1 MATFQKRSPAP
12 KPPPP
17 DAAVDLTTLAE
28 TITAPLTASHPDP
41 APAVDPEPFEEPA
54 RRPKGRP
61 PSPEARVVFG
71 TRLKAETIADVEA
84 LKIGLR
90 LKMQGEAIERAVAFY
105 RAHIVAKAR
114 AELHLGPEIND
125 EAALLKAFKVDD

>member
-1 MATFQKRSPAP
+1 MATFTKRPSVP

-17 DAAVDLTTLAE
+17 DTAVDLTALAE
-28 TITAPLTASHPDP
+28 TINVS
-41 APAVDPEPFEEPA
+41 EPSPIEEPV

-61 PSPEARVVFG
+61 PSPDPRVVFG

-84 LKIGLR
+84 LKAGLR

-105 RAHIVAKAR
+105 KAHIIDKTR
-114 AELHLGPEIND
+114 RELSLSAQTDD
-125 EAALLKAFKVDD
+125 ETALLKAFKVDD

>member
-1 MATFQKRSPAP
+1 MATFTKRPTAP

-17 DAAVDLTTLAE
+17 DAAVDLTVLAE
-28 TITAPLTASHPDP
+28 TIT
-41 APAVDPEPFEEPA
+41 VPEPSPVEEPA

-61 PSPEARVVFG
+61 PSSDPRVVFG

-84 LKIGLR
+84 LKAGLR

-105 RAHIVAKAR
+105 KAHIIDKTR
-114 AELHLGPEIND
+114 RELSLSLQVDD
-125 EAALLKAFKVDD
+125 ETALLKAFKVDD

>member
-1 MATFQKRSPAP
+1 MATFTKRSTAP

-17 DAAVDLTTLAE
+17 DTAVDLTALAE
-28 TITAPLTASHPDP
+28 TITAP
-41 APAVDPEPFEEPA
+41 EPQMVEEPV

-61 PSPEARVVFG
+61 PSPDPRVVFG

-84 LKIGLR
+84 LKAGLR

-105 RAHIVAKAR
+105 KAYIIEKTR
-114 AELHLGPEIND
+114 RELSLSAQTDD
-125 EAALLKAFKVDD
+125 ETALLKAFKVDD